1 MGLKELETDIENAV
15 NCDSQIDDGDQ
26 VLQKMKAEHRC
37 ILSKNKYKIG
47 DTIFT
52 VYGCVPENCTDEQ
65 IKAQTKRKI
74 ERLIL
79 NAADEMMR

>member
-1 MGLKELETDIENAV
+1 
-15 NCDSQIDDGDQ
+15 
-26 VLQKMKAEHRC
+26 MKAEHRC